1 MRLKYDCMNG
11 TNINMNCKLRHSVVT
26 QALIFFQNTVVYT
39 DPKILQGKLPS
50 EKSDVY
56 SLGITCWQLLSRE
69 VPYEGYTLHA
79 IIYKVSVL
87 LLHVYFIMHFTL
99 NLLIEGRRRY
109 QRNFSCYV
117 K

>member
-1 MRLKYDCMNG
+1 M
-11 TNINMNCKLRHSVVT
+11 
-26 QALIFFQNTVVYT
+26 YT
-39 DPKILQGKLPS
+39 DPQILQGKLPS

-79 IIYKVSVL
+79 IIYKVSVSL
-87 LLHVYFIMHFTL
+87 FQANLIMHFAL
-99 NLLIEGRRRY
+99 HLVIEGRGRY
-109 QRNFSCYV
+109 QRNFSYNV

>member
-1 MRLKYDCMNG
+1 M
-11 TNINMNCKLRHSVVT
+11 
-26 QALIFFQNTVVYT
+26 YT
-39 DPKILQGKLPS
+39 DPQILQGKLPS

-87 LLHVYFIMHFTL
+87 LLHVYLIMYFTL
-99 NLLIEGRRRY
+99 HVLIEGRIRY
-109 QRNFSCYV
+109 QRNFSILC
-117 K
+117 KIILLELHD